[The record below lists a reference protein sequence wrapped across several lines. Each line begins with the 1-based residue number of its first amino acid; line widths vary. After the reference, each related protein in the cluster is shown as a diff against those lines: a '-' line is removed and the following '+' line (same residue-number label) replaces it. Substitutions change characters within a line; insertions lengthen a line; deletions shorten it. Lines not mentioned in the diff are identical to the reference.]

1 MKLKNK
7 TLDTMVKFM
16 LPYKFQIG
24 ILILFMIGV
33 AIIDGLF
40 PYLNKL
46 AIDNFI
52 IPNKYEG
59 INKFIFYYITLIVFQ
74 VINVYAFIYV
84 AGYIKNK
91 VSYDIRKKA
100 FDKLQYLS
108 FSYYDKNAVGWLM
121 ARMTSDV
128 ERLGE
133 AVSWTIVDIIWGIT
147 LTSFY
152 IIMMLII
159 DVKLALMSFVIIP
172 PLILATGYFQ
182 KKLLKYSR
190 KSRSIN
196 SLITGGFNEGI
207 MGAKATKTLA
217 REKEALEEFKSL
229 SDNMRLASFRVQKT
243 SALYLPI
250 VIGLG
255 TIGTSIVLWQ
265 GGNGVIRGS
274 ITYGTLFAFITYTMK
289 FYEPVQQVARIFSE
303 FQRQY
308 ASMERVMQLIN
319 EEISV
324 KDYGDIIIEKFE
336 GNIEF
341 EDVSFKYDEGE
352 SVLKNFNLKV
362 NSGETIALV
371 GETGSGKSTI
381 VNLACRFYEPTS
393 GRIKIDG
400 RDYRDLDLINY
411 QSKLGYVLQNPH
423 LFSGSIAENIAY
435 GIKGIDRKQVV
446 EAAKVVNAHEFI
458 KKLEDGYD
466 SQVGEGGN
474 RLSTGEKQ
482 LISFARAILANP
494 SIFVLDEATSSVDAH
509 TEKLIQGAIEK
520 IIEKRTSFIIAHR
533 LSTIRNADKILVI
546 NKGVIVESGS
556 HKELLEKKG
565 RYYNL
570 YLKQFKEDKEK
581 DILAS

>member
-1 MKLKNK
+1 MKFKNK
-7 TLDTMVKFM
+7 TLNTMVKFL
-16 LPYKFQIG
+16 LPYKFQVG

-33 AIIDGLF
+33 AVIDGLF

-46 AIDNFI
+46 AIDDFI
-52 IPNKYEG
+52 VPNKYEG
-59 INKFIFYYITLIVFQ
+59 INRFIFYYVSLIILQ

-100 FDKLQYLS
+100 FDKLQHLS

-152 IIMMLII
+152 IIMMLVI
-159 DVKLALMSFVIIP
+159 DVKLALMTFVIIP
-172 PLILATGYFQ
+172 PLVFATNYFQ

-217 REKEALEEFKSL
+217 REQEALNDFKDL
-229 SDNMRLASFRVQKT
+229 TNNMKIASFRVQKT

-255 TIGTSIVLWQ
+255 TVGTSIALWQ

-289 FYEPVQQVARIFSE
+289 FYEPVQQVARIFAE

-319 EEISV
+319 EEISI
-324 KDYGDIIIEKFE
+324 KDYGDIIIDEFD
-336 GNIEF
+336 GSIEF
-341 EDVSFKYDEGE
+341 EDVSFKYEDGE

-362 NSGETIALV
+362 KSGETIALV

-393 GRIKIDG
+393 GKIKIDG
-400 RDYRDLDLINY
+400 IDYKDLDLINY
-411 QSKLGYVLQNPH
+411 QSKLGYVLQKPH
-423 LFSGSIAENIAY
+423 LFSGTIAENIAY
-435 GIKGIDRKQVV
+435 GEKEVDMEKVV
-446 EAAKVVNAHEFI
+446 KAAKLVNAHEFI
-458 KKLEDGYD
+458 ENLEDSYE

-482 LISFARAILANP
+482 LVSFARAIFANP
-494 SIFVLDEATSSVDAH
+494 SIFVLDEATSSIDAH
-509 TEKLIQGAIEK
+509 TEKLIQDAIEK
-520 IIEKRTSFIIAHR
+520 VIEKRTSFIIAHR

-546 NKGVIVESGS
+546 NKGEIVESGS

-570 YLKQFKEDKEK
+570 YLKQFKEEKEK

>member
-1 MKLKNK
+1 
-7 TLDTMVKFM
+7 MVKFL
-16 LPYKFQIG
+16 LPYRIQIG
-24 ILILFMIGV
+24 ILILFMVGV
-33 AIIDGLF
+33 AVIDGLF

-46 AIDNFI
+46 AIDDFI

-59 INKFIFYYITLIVFQ
+59 INKFIFYYISLIIFQ
-74 VINVYAFIYV
+74 VINVYAFIYI

-91 VSYDIRKKA
+91 VSYDIRKNA
-100 FDKLQYLS
+100 FDKLQHLS

-152 IIMMLII
+152 VIMMLVI
-159 DVKLALMSFVIIP
+159 DAKLALMTFVIIP
-172 PLILATGYFQ
+172 PLVFATGYFQ

-217 REKEALEEFKSL
+217 REQEALNEFKGL
-229 SDNMRLASFRVQKT
+229 TNDMRMASYRVQKT

-255 TIGTSIVLWQ
+255 TIGTSIALWQ
-265 GGNGVIRGS
+265 GGNGVIRGT

-289 FYEPVQQVARIFSE
+289 FYEPVQQVARIFAE

-308 ASMERVMQLIN
+308 ASIERVMQLIN

-324 KDYGDIIIEKFE
+324 KDYGDIIIKEFE

-362 NSGETIALV
+362 KSGETIALV

-393 GRIKIDG
+393 GKIRIDG
-400 RDYRDLDLINY
+400 VDYKDLDLINY
-411 QSKLGYVLQNPH
+411 QSQLGYVLQKPH
-423 LFSGSIAENIAY
+423 LFSGTIAENIAY
-435 GIKGIDRKQVV
+435 GSKDIDMEKVLS
-446 EAAKVVNAHEFI
+446 AAKLVNAHDFI
-458 KKLEDGYD
+458 EKLEDSYE

-482 LISFARAILANP
+482 LISFARAIFANP
-494 SIFVLDEATSSVDAH
+494 SIFVLDEATSSIDAH
-509 TEKLIQGAIEK
+509 TEKLIQDAIEK
-520 IIEKRTSFIIAHR
+520 VIEKRTSFIIAHR

-570 YLKQFKEDKEK
+570 YLKQFKEEKEK

>member
-1 MKLKNK
+1 MKFKNK
-7 TLDTMVKFM
+7 TLNTMVKFL
-16 LPYKFQIG
+16 LPYKFQVG

-33 AIIDGLF
+33 AVIDGLF

-46 AIDNFI
+46 AIDDFI
-52 IPNKYEG
+52 VPNKYAG
-59 INKFIFYYITLIVFQ
+59 INKFIFYYISLIILQ

-100 FDKLQYLS
+100 FDKLQHLS

-152 IIMMLII
+152 VIMMLVI
-159 DVKLALMSFVIIP
+159 DVKLALMTFVIIP
-172 PLILATGYFQ
+172 PLVFATNYFQ

-217 REKEALEEFKSL
+217 REQEALNDFKDL
-229 SDNMRLASFRVQKT
+229 TNNMKIASFRVQKT

-255 TIGTSIVLWQ
+255 TVGTSIALWQ

-289 FYEPVQQVARIFSE
+289 FYEPVQQVARIFAE

-319 EEISV
+319 EEISI
-324 KDYGDIIIEKFE
+324 KDYGDIIIDEFK

-341 EDVSFKYDEGE
+341 EDVSFKYEDGE
-352 SVLKNFNLKV
+352 SVLKNFNLNVK
-362 NSGETIALV
+362 SGETIALV

-393 GRIKIDG
+393 GKIKIDG
-400 RDYRDLDLINY
+400 IDYKDLDLINY
-411 QSKLGYVLQNPH
+411 QSKLGYVLQKPH
-423 LFSGSIAENIAY
+423 LFSGTIAENIAY
-435 GIKGIDRKQVV
+435 GEKEVDMEKVV
-446 EAAKVVNAHEFI
+446 KAAKLVNAHEFI
-458 KKLEDGYD
+458 EKLEDSYE

-482 LISFARAILANP
+482 LISFARAIFANP
-494 SIFVLDEATSSVDAH
+494 SIFVLDEATSSIDAH
-509 TEKLIQGAIEK
+509 TEKLIQDAIEK
-520 IIEKRTSFIIAHR
+520 VIEKRTSFIIAHR

-546 NKGVIVESGS
+546 NKGEIVESGS

-570 YLKQFKEDKEK
+570 YLKQFKEEKEK

>member
-250 VIGLG
+250 AIGLG

-393 GRIKIDG
+393 GRIKIDD